1 MGFLLI
7 IVFVLVFSVEASQQP
22 ALSPQAEH
30 AWLLVESGIV
40 LFGAAFGLVLVV
52 KIFRAWR

>member
-7 IVFVLVFSVEASQQP
+7 VVFVLVFSAGASQQP
-22 ALSPQAEH
+22 ALPPQAEH
-30 AWLLVESGIV
+30 AWRLVDSGIV
-40 LFGAAFGLVLVV
+40 LFGAAFALVLVV